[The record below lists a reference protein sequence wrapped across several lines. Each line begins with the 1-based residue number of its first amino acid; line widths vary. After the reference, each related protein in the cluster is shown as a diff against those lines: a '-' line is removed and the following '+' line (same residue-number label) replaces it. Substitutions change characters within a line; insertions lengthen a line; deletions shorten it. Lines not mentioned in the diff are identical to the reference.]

1 MSIDDVRDLGER
13 LDGACWS
20 VDPGPAPVDGT
31 RRKGSA
37 LRLRRRI
44 AAAASITAV
53 AAAGVFVPLA
63 VHGQA
68 SSEPL
73 ARPSPSAKPSQYGVT
88 VNPPGPH
95 SPAGLIASGTING
108 KGWQFTVGNRGANG
122 TGGGQQITASGPA
135 IGPDQIGTCPVLPA
149 ADPAYPATFN
159 SQASPIAQ
167 AQYGAVRADVT
178 YVTITL
184 GNGRVLTLHPVT
196 VSGVRLV
203 AFAAPTGAVIAKAT
217 AYSRTGEIAA
227 AIPFTGQDG
236 MAVFGAWLKPGQH
249 GLARASGLIGSGTTD
264 GTKWS
269 EMLYLGPWGICGIDP
284 NGSIC
289 WAPVTSLPRRTSSF
303 GWGGG
308 PAIAAGS
315 ASESVVRIVVTL
327 HDGSVIQ
334 VRPVRVGGAKF
345 WAFGI
350 PNALAQDVN
359 QAPWTAYD
367 RAGHVVATGRM

>member
-1 MSIDDVRDLGER
+1 VSIDDIRDLGER
-13 LDGACWS
+13 LDGAFS
-20 VDPGPAPVDGT
+20 AVDAGPAPVDGT

-44 AAAASITAV
+44 AAAASIAAV
-53 AAAGVFVPLA
+53 VAAGVFVPLA
-63 VHGQA
+63 VQRQA
-68 SSEPL
+68 SSGPL
-73 ARPSPSAKPSQYGVT
+73 TRPSHSTNPSQYSVT
-88 VNPPGPH
+88 VQSPGPH

-108 KGWQFTVGNRGANG
+108 KGWQFTAGNPGASG
-122 TGGGQQITASGPA
+122 TGGGRQITASGPA

-159 SQASPIAQ
+159 SQASPVAQ
-167 AQYGAVRADVT
+167 VQYGAVRADVA
-178 YVTITL
+178 YVMITL

-196 VSGVRLV
+196 VSGARLV

-217 AYSRTGEIAA
+217 AYSRTGVIAS
-227 AIPFTGQDG
+227 AIPFTDRNG
-236 MAVFGAWLKPGQH
+236 MAVFGAWLKPGQQ

-269 EMLYLGPWGICGIDP
+269 EMLYLGPWGVCGIDP

-289 WAPVTSLPRRTSSF
+289 WAPVTTLPRRTSSF

-308 PAIAAGS
+308 PAIAVGS
-315 ASESVVRIVVTL
+315 ASESVLRIVVTL

-350 PNALAQDVN
+350 PNGLSQDVN